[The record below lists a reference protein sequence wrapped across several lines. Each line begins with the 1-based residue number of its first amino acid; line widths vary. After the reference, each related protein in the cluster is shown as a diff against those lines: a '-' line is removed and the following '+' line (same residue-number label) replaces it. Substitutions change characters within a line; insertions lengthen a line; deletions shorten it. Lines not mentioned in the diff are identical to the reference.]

1 MKLEKIKE
9 KIKNEKTSGI
19 KVEWEQEINS
29 AFHKDSGLFL
39 ESEFFE
45 IMKITNKDEVLKLID
60 MLINKVKEI
69 K

>member
-1 MKLEKIKE
+1 MELEKIKE